1 MGSCLNPCAHLLLV
15 NNRWRLSYD
24 NVFPSG
30 YFSPN
35 WSLKVYVSKQRGLRF
50 SPNASSYAN
59 VKASWIVPDRDKA
72 DAYGGWFSDS
82 MPKEKNQ
89 RGILYVGIGA
99 SVWIL
104 LAALAHS
111 AFSSKGLKFQL
122 YSQLRPLHA
131 IQGFFMP
138 SRHGADS
145 MGASETDVSGVNQI
159 TYTDGPYDSEMVD
172 NALDKMKASTS
183 QASTQKLESLIIPLA
198 VDSTQQE
205 SVSVLKKLKIIED
218 SVNPEALCTR
228 REYVRWL
235 LKANSLLERSAK
247 CRLFLPTY
255 VAGSPDPSFDDISP
269 NDSDF
274 CYIQALA
281 ESGIV
286 LSKLTVNQSGGVDND
301 NSTCQQRIEF
311 SPDSLISRLDLMNW
325 KTMLE
330 YSVYPEVD
338 DKMLLKVDFMDVMA
352 MEQDASIELFM
363 DMLAGDGSI
372 VRRVFG
378 QSRRFQPRKPVTKAQ
393 AAVALTSGRAAEAIQ
408 VELIRLEAEKMEREA
423 NMKDIRSELLQKG
436 EIQQFWE
443 EKKNNLK
450 IYWLGVERDYQ
461 EAVKDLQ
468 EREKRDETLDEW
480 SKERVAIVCRKE
492 LLSEIKREVDEMT
505 AKLAS
510 ERERLS
516 RERQILNEMLGE
528 VQSRWGDVVEAKS
541 VLEAEIE
548 AIRILRS
555 WVEDEAK
562 RNEARAKLLV
572 AAQSRWNWVES
583 KVSNGSS

>member
-50 SPNASSYAN
+50 SPNASYAN

-89 RGILYVGIGA
+89 GGILYVGIGA

-183 QASTQKLESLIIPLA
+183 Q
-198 VDSTQQE
+198 
-205 SVSVLKKLKIIED
+205 
-218 SVNPEALCTR
+218 EALCTR

-247 CRLFLPTY
+247 CRLFLPIY

-468 EREKRDETLDEW
+468 EEREKRDETLDEW